1 MQMFGEISRFLDP
14 VSLLIVFGGAI
25 AVAILRTTRADAGRA
40 FRALGQLFHAD
51 PEADAMAAIVAV
63 GKIEKLTEI
72 RSLACV
78 DRIKTAER
86 FLRRAVRRLA
96 QAQTAEA
103 FERWA
108 RHDLT
113 ERARRHQGAISY
125 WRSMAEAAPA
135 MGMIGTV
142 AGLIQMFAAL
152 DDVAKIGP
160 AMALAMLTT
169 LYGIIL
175 ANVIASPIASRL
187 ERLSEAELAWQR
199 EALDRLLHIAQS
211 ELAPV
216 APSKRPHL
224 RTVS

>member
-1 MQMFGEISRFLDP
+1 MQLLGEIPRFFDP
-14 VSLLIVFGGAI
+14 LSMLIVFGGAGL
-25 AVAILRTTRADAGRA
+25 VAMLRTTRADAVRA
-40 FRALGQLFHAD
+40 FRAIGQIFHAD

-63 GKIEKLTEI
+63 GKVEKLTEI
-72 RSLACV
+72 RNIACI

-96 QAQTAEA
+96 QAQTAEM

-108 RHDLT
+108 RHDLA
-113 ERARRHQGAISY
+113 ERERRHQGAITY
-125 WRSMAEAAPA
+125 WRSVAEAAPA

-142 AGLIQMFAAL
+142 IGLIQMFAAL
-152 DDVAKIGP
+152 DDLAALGP

-175 ANVIASPIASRL
+175 ANVVAAPIASRL
-187 ERLSEAELAWQR
+187 ERLSTSELAWQR
-199 EALDRLLHIAQS
+199 EALERLLGIAEA

-216 APSKRPHL
+216 TPTKRPHL

>member
-1 MQMFGEISRFLDP
+1 MQFLSEFSRFIDP
-14 VSLLIVFGGAI
+14 VSMLIVFGGAALI
-25 AVAILRTTRADAGRA
+25 ATMRATRSDAARA
-40 FRALGQLFHAD
+40 FRALGTIFTAD

-63 GKIEKLTEI
+63 GKVEKLTEVRNI
-72 RSLACV
+72 ACV

-103 FERWA
+103 FARWA
-108 RHDLT
+108 RHDLA
-113 ERARRHQGAISY
+113 ERERRHQGAIGY
-125 WRSMAEAAPA
+125 WRSVAETAPA

-142 AGLIQMFAAL
+142 IGLIQMFAAL
-152 DDVAKIGP
+152 EDLSRIGP

-169 LYGIIL
+169 LYGIVL
-175 ANVIASPIASRL
+175 ATVIAGPLAARL
-187 ERLSEAELAWQR
+187 ERLSNAELTWQR
-199 EALDRLLHIAQS
+199 EALERLLQIAEA

-216 APSKRPHL
+216 TPQKRPHL

>member
-1 MQMFGEISRFLDP
+1 MQLLSEISRFLDP
-14 VSLLIVFGGAI
+14 VSILIVFGGAAMI
-25 AVAILRTTRADAGRA
+25 ATLRSNRADAARA
-40 FRALGQLFHAD
+40 FRALGQLFSAD

-63 GKIEKLTEI
+63 GKVEKLTEI
-72 RSLACV
+72 RNIACV

-103 FERWA
+103 FDRWA
-108 RHDLT
+108 RHDLS
-113 ERARRHQGAISY
+113 ERERRHQGAIGF
-125 WRSMAEAAPA
+125 WRSVAETAPA

-142 AGLIQMFAAL
+142 TGLIQMFAAL
-152 DDVAKIGP
+152 DDINKIGP

-169 LYGIIL
+169 LYGIVL
-175 ANVIASPIASRL
+175 ATVVAGPIASRL
-187 ERLSEAELAWQR
+187 ERLSAAELGWQR
-199 EALDRLLHIAQS
+199 EALERLLQIAEA

-216 APSKRPHL
+216 TPHKRPHL

>member
-1 MQMFGEISRFLDP
+1 MQQLTEILRFIDP
-14 VSLLIVFGGAI
+14 LSMLIVFGGA
-25 AVAILRTTRADAGRA
+25 AMVATLRATRSDAARGI
-40 FRALGQLFHAD
+40 RALGQLVHAD

-63 GKIEKLTEI
+63 GKVEKLTEI
-72 RSLACV
+72 RNISCV

-103 FERWA
+103 FARWA
-108 RHDLT
+108 RHDLA
-113 ERARRHQGAISY
+113 ERERRHHGAIGF
-125 WRSMAEAAPA
+125 WRSVAEAAPA

-175 ANVIASPIASRL
+175 STVVAGPIASRL
-187 ERLSEAELAWQR
+187 ERLSIAELAWQR
-199 EALDRLLHIAQS
+199 EAFERMLQIAEA
-211 ELAPV
+211 ELAP
-216 APSKRPHL
+216 ATPHKRPHL

>member
-1 MQMFGEISRFLDP
+1 MQFLSEFSRFIDP
-14 VSLLIVFGGAI
+14 VSMLIVFGGAALI
-25 AVAILRTTRADAGRA
+25 ATMRATRSDAARA
-40 FRALGQLFHAD
+40 FRALGTIFTAD

-63 GKIEKLTEI
+63 GKVEKLTEVRNI
-72 RSLACV
+72 ACV

-103 FERWA
+103 FARWA
-108 RHDLT
+108 RHDLA
-113 ERARRHQGAISY
+113 ERERRHQGAIGY
-125 WRSMAEAAPA
+125 WRSVAETAPA

-142 AGLIQMFAAL
+142 IGLIQMFAAL
-152 DDVAKIGP
+152 VDLSRIGP

-169 LYGIIL
+169 LYGIVL
-175 ANVIASPIASRL
+175 ATVIAGPLAARL
-187 ERLSEAELAWQR
+187 ERLSNAELTWQR
-199 EALDRLLHIAQS
+199 EALERLLQIAEA

-216 APSKRPHL
+216 TPQKRPHL

>member
-1 MQMFGEISRFLDP
+1 MQMVTEILRFIDP
-14 VSLLIVFGGAI
+14 LSMLIVFGGAVL
-25 AVAILRTTRADAGRA
+25 VAMLRTTRSDAARGL
-40 FRALGQLFHAD
+40 RALGQIIHAD

-63 GKIEKLTEI
+63 GKVEKLTEI
-72 RSLACV
+72 RNIACV

-108 RHDLT
+108 RHDLA
-113 ERARRHQGAISY
+113 ERERRHQGGINF
-125 WRSMAEAAPA
+125 WRSVAEAAPA

-152 DDVAKIGP
+152 DDVSKIGP

-169 LYGIIL
+169 FYGIIL
-175 ANVIASPIASRL
+175 ANVVATPIASRL
-187 ERLSEAELAWQR
+187 EQLSAAELSWQR
-199 EALDRLLHIAQS
+199 EALERMLQIAEA

-216 APSKRPHL
+216 TPHKRPHL

>member
-1 MQMFGEISRFLDP
+1 MQLFTEYSRFLDP
-14 VSLLIVFGGAI
+14 LSLLIVVGGAI
-25 AVAILRTTRADAGRA
+25 AVAMLRTTRRDAGRG
-40 FRALGQLFHAD
+40 FRALGQLVHAD

-72 RSLACV
+72 RNLSCV

-108 RHDLT
+108 RHDLA
-113 ERARRHQGAISY
+113 ERERRHQGAISY

-152 DDVAKIGP
+152 DDVARIGP

-169 LYGIIL
+169 FYGIIL
-175 ANVIASPIASRL
+175 ANVVAAPVASRL

-199 EALDRLLHIAQS
+199 EALERLLQIAQA

-216 APSKRPHL
+216 TPQKRPHL

>member
-14 VSLLIVFGGAI
+14 VSLMIVFGGVI
-25 AVAILRTTRADAGRA
+25 AVAILRTTRTDAGRG

-86 FLRRAVRRLA
+86 FLRRAVRRLS

-108 RHDLT
+108 RHDLA
-113 ERARRHQGAISY
+113 ERARRHQGAINY

-152 DDVAKIGP
+152 NDVAKIGP

-199 EALDRLLHIAQS
+199 EALDRLLHIAQA